1 MFIKRKQTR
10 GHERI
15 AFWLYDRTNGLIPMA
30 ESPPSVEAVAA
41 FIENIH
47 IFRGISDTALF
58 DISESLQDKRVNAG
72 DVILNA
78 DEKAGSFYIIYS
90 GKIKVLREKG
100 QPEQLLVRGDYFGVD
115 ALLADEER
123 GSKLV
128 AKSKALLLE
137 LPAEAITTISD
148 SLDYV
153 RSRLKLFLECRA
165 KAKMIHFDWIEP
177 DEVIYYVQNKH
188 HFLFL
193 QRLPIP
199 ALLILQGPFVLF
211 FGMWV
216 GAIIPLIFGSV
227 GFVVGL
233 IWLLWNWVDWR
244 NDYYIITSHRVVWVE
259 KIVGIFDSRQEAHL
273 REVNSVSVKTD
284 VIMQSMF
291 DYGHVSV
298 KTIFGGIDLLYV
310 PAPQLAHILL
320 EELWRR
326 AQDEEKQEA
335 TDRLHQAIINEIKAA
350 QAVNTKKRPFA
361 APQSS
366 APAFTAPPPPKKT
379 LRDFL
384 PRIRFNAFNRKPK
397 PKKKAQ
403 IFNLRYEEKG
413 EVVYRK
419 HIMVLIQQAG
429 VPALV
434 ALFLFGMFFYQL
446 FLFFFVKDAAV
457 FSISFIILLAVG
469 GIGAIGWMIYQYVD
483 WSNDIFKISS
493 DKVFDIDRKPF
504 GDVQSRSAPIENME
518 SLEYQKTGLLSVF
531 FNYGTV
537 YMHIGDAEFEFENVL
552 DPAAV
557 LQDINHRIKAIQE
570 YKKEAQA
577 KRERDD
583 MVKWLVAYHQSA
595 DKFNAMLDE
604 LEKAKR
610 DKAAKEG
617 RDEEAE

>member
-1 MFIKRKQTR
+1 M
-10 GHERI
+10 
-15 AFWLYDRTNGLIPMA
+15 LP
-30 ESPPSVEAVAA
+30 SPPSVEAVAA

-47 IFRGISDTALF
+47 IFRGIGDEALF
-58 DISESLQDKRVNAG
+58 DISDNLSDKRVKAG
-72 DVILNA
+72 EIILEA
-78 DEKAGSFYIIYS
+78 DQKAGSFYIIFS
-90 GKIKVLREKG
+90 GKIKVLRDKG
-100 QPEQLLVRGDYFGVD
+100 QKEQLLTQGDYFGED
-115 ALLADEER
+115 ALLPDEER
-123 GSKLV
+123 GATLQ
-128 AKSKALLLE
+128 AKTDALLLE
-137 LPAEAITTISD
+137 LPADAIAEISD
-148 SLDYV
+148 ALTQV
-153 RSRLKLFLECRA
+153 RSHLKDFLECRVEA
-165 KAKMIHFDWIEP
+165 KTTHFDWIEP
-177 DEVIYYVQNKH
+177 DEVIYFVQNKH

-199 ALLILQGPFVLF
+199 ALLILQGPFVTF

-216 GAIIPLIFGSV
+216 GAIIPLIFGV
-227 GFVVGL
+227 IGFIAGL

-244 NDYYIITSHRVVWVE
+244 NDFYIITSHRVVWVE

-310 PAPQLAHILL
+310 PAPQLAHTLL

-397 PKKKAQ
+397 TKKKTQ

-434 ALFLFGMFFYQL
+434 ALFLFGMFF
-446 FLFFFVKDAAV
+446 
-457 FSISFIILLAVG
+457 
-469 GIGAIGWMIYQYVD
+469 
-483 WSNDIFKISS
+483 
-493 DKVFDIDRKPF
+493 
-504 GDVQSRSAPIENME
+504 
-518 SLEYQKTGLLSVF
+518 
-531 FNYGTV
+531 
-537 YMHIGDAEFEFENVL
+537 
-552 DPAAV
+552 
-557 LQDINHRIKAIQE
+557 
-570 YKKEAQA
+570 
-577 KRERDD
+577 
-583 MVKWLVAYHQSA
+583 
-595 DKFNAMLDE
+595 
-604 LEKAKR
+604 
-610 DKAAKEG
+610 
-617 RDEEAE
+617 